1 MTPTITEQNQN
12 NVVLRKL
19 NIFYEKSAGF
29 SRISAAKH
37 ATKFEK
43 LKNLCKLFTF
53 IYLFRSDE
61 SIEW

>member
-1 MTPTITEQNQN
+1 MRNLQDFQM
-12 NVVLRKL
+12 
-19 NIFYEKSAGF
+19 